1 MDVQCERC
9 RTEYEFDDALVSGRG
24 TTVRC
29 THCGHQFKVRPA
41 EGSGLAEHPW
51 IVRVDGGPEIE
62 FVTLRQL
69 QQAILSKQVRRS
81 DLLIRGGGPPR
92 SLGSITELEPFF
104 EGRASSRPK
113 ASGAPPERS
122 PHSVPP
128 DPLIGRQGATAAF
141 AVDSTPSMVAPER
154 PKEFYRSPSAPSV
167 SPSSPSTLPR
177 ATALRGKV
185 DTLRPPLTAAPAPP
199 PASVAEAQPAAL
211 VSPEESVPVVYDET
225 GWPSGTA
232 TEPLVSK
239 ADSQLPP
246 PTRPV
251 RRSVP
256 YGEDDFA
263 SQRLGPP
270 SPGDDSYPVP
280 RRRGV
285 GGWVVTLVLLFAMGV
300 VGWAVAKPYLVAH
313 EAGTVAAQ
321 VDPRTRSFLA
331 EGEKAM
337 ADGSLDVAQEDFDK
351 ASALSERDSR
361 VLLDEARIAAA
372 KADIPWLRLRLLP
385 PDASD
390 DVRTTKA
397 QFDEL
402 VVRVRHSADDALA
415 ATPDEVAAVRSKID
429 ALRLEGDLD
438 AARAYVSRVS
448 GQASQPETAYVLAAL
463 DLAEPAPLWTTV
475 IERLRF
481 AAAAEGNA
489 GRAQA
494 ALIYALA
501 KSGNVSAAR
510 SELAKIDARAR
521 PYPLLPSL
529 HAFVD
534 RSAAPS
540 ADTSSSGTR
549 SETAKG
555 PVLRATP
562 GVTGPAPVPTG
573 PDALSADP
581 RVAMQAAALAIKRA
595 DFVRARQIYQA
606 IVDRN
611 PADSEAIAGLGDV
624 ARLQGDPVSAIVAY
638 KRAIAVNPSYLP
650 ALLGLADTE
659 WANGNRPLAV
669 RTYTDVIDRFPEGT
683 YPAYVSQR
691 NAAAAAPAP
700 APNGVPESAGTRAAP
715 PSASDGRLE

>member
-41 EGSGLAEHPW
+41 QGSGMAEHPW
-51 IVRVDGGPEIE
+51 IVRADGGPEIE
-62 FVTLRQL
+62 FLTLRQL

-81 DLLIRGGGPPR
+81 DLLMRGGGPPR

-104 EGRASSRPK
+104 EGRASNRPK
-113 ASGAPPERS
+113 ATGASPERS
-122 PHSVPP
+122 TPSVLPEP
-128 DPLIGRQGATAAF
+128 SSGRHGAAAAF
-141 AVDSTPSMVAPER
+141 AVDPNPSTAAPER
-154 PKEFYRSPSAPSV
+154 PKEFYRSPSV
-167 SPSSPSTLPR
+167 SPSSPSTLPH

-185 DTLRPPLTAAPAPP
+185 DTLRPPPTAAPVPP
-199 PASVAEAQPAAL
+199 PASVVAAQPVAL
-211 VSPEESVPVVYDET
+211 ASPEESVPVVYDDT
-225 GWPSGTA
+225 GWPSGNA
-232 TEPLVSK
+232 TEPLVSN
-239 ADSQLPP
+239 ADSRLPP

-256 YGEDDFA
+256 YREDDFA
-263 SQRLGPP
+263 SPRLGPP
-270 SPGDDSYPVP
+270 SSSDDSYPVP

-285 GGWVVTLVLLFAMGV
+285 GGWVVTLVLLLAVGV

-313 EAGTVAAQ
+313 EAGTAAQ
-321 VDPRTRSFLA
+321 VDPRARSFLA

-351 ASALSERDSR
+351 ASALSEKDSR

-385 PDASD
+385 PEASD

-402 VVRVRHSADDALA
+402 MVRVRHSADDALA
-415 ATPDEVAAVRSKID
+415 ATPDDVAAVRSKID
-429 ALRLEGDLD
+429 ALRLENDLD

-463 DLAEPAPLWTTV
+463 DLAEPTPLWTTV

-494 ALIYALA
+494 ALTYALA

-510 SELAKIDARAR
+510 AELAKIDARAR

-540 ADTSSSGTR
+540 ADASSSGPR
-549 SETAKG
+549 SDAAKG

-562 GVTGPAPVPTG
+562 GVPGPAPVPTG

-659 WANGNRPLAV
+659 WANGNRSLAV

-691 NAAAAAPAP
+691 NAAAVAPAP
-700 APNGVPESAGTRAAP
+700 APNGVPESGGTSAAP

>member
-41 EGSGLAEHPW
+41 YGSGLAEVPW
-51 IVRVDGGPEIE
+51 IVRADGGPEIE

-81 DLLIRGGGPPR
+81 DLLMRGSGPPR

-104 EGRASSRPK
+104 EGRASSRPR
-113 ASGAPPERS
+113 ATGAPADRS
-122 PHSVPP
+122 PQSVAPEP
-128 DPLIGRQGATAAF
+128 SSGRQGAARAL
-141 AVDSTPSMVAPER
+141 AVDSTPPIAAPER
-154 PKEFYRSPSAPSV
+154 PKEFYRSPSV
-167 SPSSPSTLPR
+167 SPPSTRPP

-185 DTLRPPLTAAPAPP
+185 DTLRPPLSAAPAPP
-199 PASVAEAQPAAL
+199 PASVRQAQPVAAL
-211 VSPEESVPVVYDET
+211 ASPEESVPVVYDES

-232 TEPLVSK
+232 TEPLASN

-263 SQRLGPP
+263 SPRLGPP
-270 SPGDDSYPVP
+270 SSGDDSYPAP

-285 GGWVVTLVLLFAMGV
+285 GGWVVTLVLLLAVGV

-313 EAGTVAAQ
+313 EAGTAAQ
-321 VDPRTRSFLA
+321 VDPRARSFLA

-351 ASALSERDSR
+351 ASALSEKDSR

-372 KADIPWLRLRLLP
+372 KADVPWLRLRLLP
-385 PDASD
+385 PEASD

-415 ATPDEVAAVRSKID
+415 ATPDDVAAVRSKID
-429 ALRLEGDLD
+429 ALRLENELE

-494 ALIYALA
+494 ALTYALA

-510 SELAKIDARAR
+510 AELAKIEARAR

-534 RSAAPS
+534 RSAALS
-540 ADTSSSGTR
+540 VEASSSGSR

-562 GVTGPAPVPTG
+562 GPAGAAPVPTG

-659 WANGNRPLAV
+659 WANGNRTLAV

-700 APNGVPESAGTRAAP
+700 APSGAPESAGTSAAP
-715 PSASDGRLE
+715 PSASNGRLE